1 MRLFVDQAIQIDDEL
16 FLDSFASN
24 YIARVLR
31 LKINDLLY
39 LFNGSQPLGE
49 YLAKIIQI
57 DKKQVAVHIESF
69 QAKDIESPVHINLL
83 QGISRGDRMDYT
95 IQKAVELGVNHI
107 YPLFLERTNV
117 KLGDQKRIDKKLSHW
132 QGISHSAMQQSART
146 ALIPIAPPDN
156 LASIANI
163 KADLKLVPDPK
174 AEISLSQLVLT
185 DKLLHINVLIGPEG
199 GITDNERDYAKTLEY
214 IPVRL
219 GPRILRTETAGL
231 AIISYLQTVLGDY

>member
-1 MRLFVDQAIQIDDEL
+1 MRLFVDQSIQEGNEL
-16 FLDSFASN
+16 LLDSFASN
-24 YIARVLR
+24 YVARVLR
-31 LKINDLLY
+31 LKINDSIH
-39 LFNGSQPLGE
+39 LFNGKQPLGE
-49 YLAKIIQI
+49 YLAKISQI
-57 DKKQVAVHIESF
+57 SKNQVAIQVQSF
-69 QAKDIESPVHINLL
+69 QAKDIESPIHINLL

-132 QGISHSAMQQSART
+132 QGISHNAMQQSGRT
-146 ALIPIAPPDN
+146 SLIPIAAPDN

-174 AEISLSQLVLT
+174 AENSLSQLVLT
-185 DKLLHINVLIGPEG
+185 DKLQQINVLIGPEG
-199 GITDNERDYAKTLEY
+199 GLADKELDYAKTLDY

-231 AIISYLQTVLGDY
+231 AIISYLQAVLGDY